1 MNTEMHINNVMG
13 PFKVGDIVIMSGEF
27 FNSKDKSV
35 LYRVYPNNTPV
46 QVTETIIQ
54 MPMPTLGTKKVKDV
68 DNRSYTASVAPSE
81 DLEIRDIVSDEA
93 NDEANAKE
101 ISENVAMKTIET
113 PKPPTPQTP
122 PVKIKFSELLKKNSM
137 ANEIINF
144 HLGFIPSEPCNKIV
158 VTKGEVKKGEKSK
171 RIKDNLFACADVCK
185 GIMKVIIHGD
195 DITDKMEI
203 KMTLWNKAVF
213 NVVLEDEDFEAE
225 WEGTPEYINRSP
237 IVLCKEDFF
246 GENYFVLVQN
256 LVERYPDNEKYKNFN
271 HYEKGIVLAKK
282 CTEQCIVNEK
292 WPKYLKKMHLE
303 EDEAIFV
310 IGNGTRVGDKFNVIY
325 AGFEDDEP
333 QQIEVVSEN

>member
-1 MNTEMHINNVMG
+1 MTTEMHINNVMG
-13 PFKVGDIVIMSGEF
+13 PFKVGNIVILSGEF
-27 FNSKDKSV
+27 FNNEDKSV
-35 LYRVYPNNTPV
+35 LYRVYPHNNPV
-46 QVTETIIQ
+46 QVIETVIE
-54 MPMPTLGTKKVKDV
+54 MPKKVKDV

-81 DLEIRDIVSDEA
+81 DLEIRDIVSD
-93 NDEANAKE
+93 DDANAKAV
-101 ISENVAMKTIET
+101 SENVAMKSIET
-113 PKPPTPQTP
+113 PKPPTPQTSTP
-122 PVKIKFSELLKKNSM
+122 PAKIKFSELLKKNAM

-185 GIMKVIIHGD
+185 GVMKVIIHGD
-195 DITDKMEI
+195 DVTDKMEI

-237 IVLCKEDFF
+237 IVLCKEEFF
-246 GENYFVLVQN
+246 GNEFYVLVQN
-256 LVERYPDNEKYKNFN
+256 LAERYPENERYKNFN

-310 IGNGTRVGDKFNVIY
+310 IGNGTRVGDNFNVIY
-325 AGFEDDEP
+325 EGFEDDEP